1 MKKQNFKYY
10 AAGAVSL
17 ITFIVYL
24 PSLQNAFVLWDD
36 EYYVFENLHIRSFDL
51 NLFKWAFFDFYASNW
66 HPLTWIS
73 HALDY
78 AVWGLNP
85 TGHHLTNNILHA
97 VNTFLVVLLV
107 VRLLEVVNA
116 LSLLNS
122 SRPPLTLRGGAEG
135 GGVISIGGFSD
146 KGTLIA
152 AATTGLLFGIH
163 PLHVESV
170 AWVAERK
177 DLLSALFF
185 LLSIMMY
192 ARHFTPPSPY
202 ENHNSPLFPSY
213 LKRGRG
219 GAEGRYFRK
228 GWRSRGSYLLS
239 LLFFTLALLS
249 KPMAVSLPLVLLILD
264 WYPFENIRS
273 LKTFLN
279 AVINKAPF
287 ITLSIGSSVLT
298 MMAQKNAMR
307 LMDIVPWQARVLS
320 SAYALFAYIGKM
332 LAPVGLSPFYPYSGN
347 VYLLSPAY
355 FIAIVLVI
363 GLTAAC
369 LVIGKRQKIWLSLW
383 VYYVVTLVPVLG
395 IVQVGRQS
403 MADRYAYLP
412 SIAPFLIT
420 GILVAWAYRKI
431 KEPGLGIKLACAS
444 SVLCLVLCLAYLTF
458 KQIGIWNN
466 SVNFWSYVIQKEPEV
481 PFAYYGRGLALY
493 EMGQTNKAL
502 EDYGKAIAIDPSY
515 SKAYATRGFVF
526 EKRGEFDKAVAD
538 YSKALALDP
547 FDAQAYNNRGVI
559 FEKMGEFD
567 KAVADYDKVVALN
580 PLDSQS
586 YNNRGVVF
594 EKMGRFDKAITD
606 YDKAIALNLSNA
618 ALYYNRGNVYDEM
631 GGLDRAI
638 KDYDKAISLDPSD
651 SHAFNNRGL
660 VFEKMGEF
668 DKAIADY
675 DKAIVLDPSNTD
687 AVYNRRNA
695 LENKFRKLIKTKAFN
710 SGVN

>member
-1 MKKQNFKYY
+1 MKSITKTRYSI
-10 AAGAVSL
+10 AAAVAFL
-17 ITFIVYL
+17 TFLVYL
-24 PSLQNAFVLWDD
+24 FSLRNNFVSWDD
-36 EYYVFENLHIRSFDL
+36 GTYIIENSHIRSL
-51 NLFKWAFFDFYASNW
+51 NGALLKWAFFDFYASNW

-85 TGHHLTNNILHA
+85 MGHHLTNNILHA

-107 VRLLEVVNA
+107 VRLLA
-116 LSLLNS
+116 GWQAGKLAS
-122 SRPPLTLRGGAEG
+122 PHDAH
-135 GGVISIGGFSD
+135 FAF
-146 KGTLIA
+146 IA
-152 AATTGLLFGIH
+152 AATTGLLFGLH
-163 PLHVESV
+163 PIHVESV
-170 AWVAERK
+170 AWVSERK
-177 DLLSALFF
+177 DLLCAFFF
-185 LLSIMMY
+185 LLSVMMY
-192 ARHFTPPSPY
+192 TRYITPPASP
-202 ENHNSPLFPSY
+202 PS
-213 LKRGRG
+213 LNLRG
-219 GAEGRYFRK
+219 G
-228 GWRSRGSYLLS
+228 RGSYLIS
-239 LLFFTLALLS
+239 LAFFTLALLS

-264 WYPFENIRS
+264 WYPFERITTF
-273 LKTFLN
+273 KTFKTAFIEKL
-279 AVINKAPF
+279 PF
-287 ITLSIGSSVLT
+287 IALSIGSSVLT
-298 MMAQKNAMR
+298 MLAQKNAMR

-332 LAPVGLSPFYPYSGN
+332 LAPVVLSPFYPYSGN
-347 VYLLSPAY
+347 VYLLSPVY

-369 LVIGKRQKIWLSLW
+369 LIISKKQKIWLSLW
-383 VYYVVTLVPVLG
+383 GYYVVTLVPVLG

-403 MADRYAYLP
+403 MADRYTYLP

-420 GILVAWAYRKI
+420 GIFVAWAYRKSN
-431 KEPGLGIKLACAS
+431 KPGLGIKLACAS

-466 SVNFWSYVIQKEPEV
+466 SFNFWSYVIQKEPEV

-526 EKRGEFDKAVAD
+526 EKMGEFDKAVAD
-538 YSKALALDP
+538 YSKAVALDP
-547 FDAQAYNNRGVI
+547 SDAQAYNNRGVI
-559 FEKMGEFD
+559 FEKLGEFD

-606 YDKAIALNLSNA
+606 YDKAIALNSSNA

-631 GGLDRAI
+631 GELDRAI

-668 DKAIADY
+668 DKAVADY
-675 DKAIVLDPSNTD
+675 DKAIALDPSNTD